1 MASDGMKIPLSGP
14 DITAVE
20 RRAVLDVLDSSNL
33 SLGPKLGEFEQAM
46 ARYVGVR
53 HAVAVNSGT
62 SGLHLIV
69 RALGIGPGGE
79 VITTPFSFIA
89 SANCS
94 VMEGARPVFVDIDP
108 ETYNIDVAKIEQ
120 AITPRTKAIL
130 GVDVFGRCAEWDRI
144 GEIARTRGIA
154 VIEDSCEAIGA
165 VFRGRKAGSFGD
177 AGCFGFYPNKQMTT
191 GEGGMI
197 LTNRDDVA
205 AACRSMRNQGREEEK
220 GWLEHARLGFNYR
233 ISDINCALGLAQ
245 LSRLEE
251 MLARR
256 ATVAALYLERL
267 RGVEGV
273 ILPTPV
279 EEGRLSWF
287 VFVVRLADKYSES
300 DRNQVL
306 RELRAAGIG
315 CSNYFPPIH
324 LQTYYAQRFGHR
336 LGDFPVTER
345 VAERTIALPFFN
357 ALTTTQV
364 DEVVDCLDHQI
375 RVLENYR

>member
-1 MASDGMKIPLSGP
+1 VASDGMKIPLSRP

-20 RRAVLDVLDSSNL
+20 RRAVLDVLESSNL

-53 HAVAVNSGT
+53 YAVAVNSGT
-62 SGLHLIV
+62 SGLQLIV
-69 RALGIGPGGE
+69 RGLGIGPGDE

-89 SANCS
+89 SANCI
-94 VMEGARPVFVDIDP
+94 VVEGARPVFVDIDP
-108 ETYNIDVAKIEQ
+108 ETYNIDVAKIEH
-120 AITPRTKAIL
+120 AITPKTKAIL
-130 GVDVFGRCAEWDRI
+130 GVDVFGRCADWERI
-144 GEIARTRGIA
+144 ETIARRHRLA
-154 VIEDSCEAIGA
+154 VIEDSCEALGA
-165 VFRGRKAGSFGD
+165 VSRGRKAGSFGD

-197 LTNRDDVA
+197 LTDRDDLA
-205 AACRSMRNQGREEEK
+205 EDCRSMRNQGREDGE

-256 ATVAALYLERL
+256 ATVAAFYLERL
-267 RGVEGV
+267 RAIEDF
-273 ILPTPV
+273 ILPPPV
-279 EEGRLSWF
+279 KEGRLSWF
-287 VFVVRLADKYSES
+287 VFVVRLADRYSLE
-300 DRNQVL
+300 DRDRVL
-306 RELRAAGIG
+306 QRLRDAGIG

-324 LQTYYAQRFGHR
+324 LQAYYAQQFGHR
-336 LGDFPVTER
+336 PGDFPVTER

-357 ALTTTQV
+357 ALTAAQV
-364 DEVVDCLDHQI
+364 DEVVECLAHQI
-375 RVLENYR
+375 RLVRSHQ